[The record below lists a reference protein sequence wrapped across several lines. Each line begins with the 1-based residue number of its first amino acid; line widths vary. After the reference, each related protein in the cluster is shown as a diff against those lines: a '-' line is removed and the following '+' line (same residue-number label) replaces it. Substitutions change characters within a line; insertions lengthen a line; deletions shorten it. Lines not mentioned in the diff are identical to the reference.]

1 MYENIV
7 RECKCFY
14 NEMYLV
20 FEYCLNENIVSE
32 CECFHGPDNLGLA
45 RITAALVQTF
55 ISVTDKINKERFG

>member
-7 RECKCFY
+7 R
-14 NEMYLV
+14 
-20 FEYCLNENIVSE
+20 E